1 VVYGCCCRSTAFR
14 AALAIIAI
22 IAILMMRVGS
32 AIAETEL
39 LPLPKITIRLA
50 TGTPQGIGLKVAV
63 EVEANQLE
71 SLRGNAGVL
80 QDVVFLA
87 GFDFLASARR
97 MAPQVPSTTILKER
111 IELETES
118 RLGRNTKIK
127 AHLQELSFQ

>member
-1 VVYGCCCRSTAFR
+1 MKRP
-14 AALAIIAI
+14 AALAITV
-22 IAILMMRVGS
+22 ILMMSPGL

-39 LPLPKITIRLA
+39 LPLPKVTIRFA

-63 EVEANQLE
+63 EVAVNQLE
-71 SLRGNAGVL
+71 SVRGSTGVL

-97 MAPQVPSTTILKER
+97 MAPQAPSTTILKER
-111 IELETES
+111 IELETER
-118 RLGRNTKIK
+118 RLGRHTKIK

>member
-1 VVYGCCCRSTAFR
+1 MKRR
-14 AALAIIAI
+14 AALAIT
-22 IAILMMRVGS
+22 AILMTSPGL
-32 AIAETEL
+32 AFAETEL
-39 LPLPKITIRLA
+39 LLLPKISIRFA

-71 SLRGNAGVL
+71 SLRGNTGVL

-87 GFDFLASARR
+87 GYDFLASARR
-97 MAPQVPSTTILKER
+97 LAPQAPSTTILKER
-111 IELETES
+111 IELETER

>member
-1 VVYGCCCRSTAFR
+1 MKRT
-14 AALAIIAI
+14 AALAITV
-22 IAILMMRVGS
+22 ILMMSPGL

-39 LPLPKITIRLA
+39 LPLPKVTIRFA

-63 EVEANQLE
+63 EDAVNQLE
-71 SLRGNAGVL
+71 SVRGSTGVL

-97 MAPQVPSTTILKER
+97 MAPQAPSTTILKER
-111 IELETES
+111 IELETER
-118 RLGRNTKIK
+118 RLGRHTKIK

>member
-1 VVYGCCCRSTAFR
+1 MKRT
-14 AALAIIAI
+14 AALAITV
-22 IAILMMRVGS
+22 ILMMSPGL

-39 LPLPKITIRLA
+39 LPLPKVTIRFA

-63 EVEANQLE
+63 EVAVNQLE
-71 SLRGNAGVL
+71 SVRGSTGVL

-97 MAPQVPSTTILKER
+97 MAPQAPSTTILKER
-111 IELETES
+111 IELETER
-118 RLGRNTKIK
+118 RLGRHTKIK